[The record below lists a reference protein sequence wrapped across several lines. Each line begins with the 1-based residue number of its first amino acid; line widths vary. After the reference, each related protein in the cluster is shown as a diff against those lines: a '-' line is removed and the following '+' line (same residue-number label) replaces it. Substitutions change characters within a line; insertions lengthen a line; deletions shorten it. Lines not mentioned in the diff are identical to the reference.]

1 MGLRFRTGPVGL
13 WGQRRD
19 SADPGSFR
27 SVAPGWLNQSMRIAL
42 IAPPWTPIPPPLYG
56 GIELVVDQMARGL
69 VAAGH
74 DVTLFATGDSTC
86 PVPKRWVLEH
96 SEGMRIGMAVPE
108 LRHVVH
114 AYDALTDHDVIH
126 DHTIMG
132 PFYSERFP
140 GLRVVTTIHGPFN
153 DELTDLYTALG
164 TRVPIVGISHA
175 QQRDAPGVPITRVI
189 HHGVDA
195 SAFPFGDGAGDADGE
210 YMAFLGRMSADKGAH
225 RAIEVARKAGT
236 RVLLAAKMRET
247 WERAYFERHVE
258 PMLGP
263 DAVYLGE
270 VPHERKIELLA
281 NARALLFPIRW
292 NEPFGMVMLEAM
304 ACGTPVLAFPE
315 GAAPEVVEDGTTGYL
330 CDDIADMVE
339 AVGRLDKLRRADCR
353 AAVEG
358 YFSTRRM
365 VAEHLELYQ
374 ELTRR

>member
-1 MGLRFRTGPVGL
+1 
-13 WGQRRD
+13 
-19 SADPGSFR
+19 
-27 SVAPGWLNQSMRIAL
+27 MRIAL

-74 DVTLFATGDSTC
+74 DVTLFTTGDSTC
-86 PVPKRWVLEH
+86 PVPKQWVLEH

-114 AYDALTDHDVIH
+114 AYNAVTDHDVIH

-140 GLRVVTTIHGPFN
+140 GLPVVTTIHGPFN

-175 QQRDAPGVPITRVI
+175 QQRDAPGVPIARVI
-189 HHGVDA
+189 HHGLDA

-210 YMAFLGRMSADKGAH
+210 YVVFLGRMSADKGAH
-225 RAIEVARKAGT
+225 RAIEVARAAGT
-236 RVLLAAKMRET
+236 RVLMAAKMREA

-330 CDDIADMVE
+330 CDDIADMVD

-358 YFSTRRM
+358 YFSTTRM
-365 VAEHLELYQ
+365 VAEHVELYQ
-374 ELTRR
+374 ELARR